1 MRSSAL
7 HARPTRLGLPS
18 KSRILA
24 AALLALAGCSKREG
38 PRGAPPPPPIAAAKA
53 GACAGGGGKIAD
65 AASAPFFP
73 RAEGGYCLDPNGGDK
88 AFGDGAALP
97 IDEICGL
104 FDGECEIYKGYG
116 VRRVVQAHY
125 VDGAGT
131 AATID
136 VNVSR
141 FGTSEGAYAMF
152 TRRVVGDGDP
162 ADDSTPKPTPG
173 GGSAA
178 LGLGNAYLWRGLYLV
193 ELTYNNQDA
202 AEAAIKSA
210 SERLLPPLVRAMGD
224 KLPGE
229 TALPPAAAALPK
241 ENLIPLGVRY
251 VTKDLL
257 SETGSGAGA
266 FGYYRAGDKRYRV
279 AVIARGDADQ
289 AKDVLST
296 LGKIRGAAKEKNLAD
311 GAVRFMHK
319 EGESPAAEWIF
330 ARAGKLIVGVGDEP
344 RSLKATMSADDHVK
358 VTLSKD
364 EKIDRLKKSLAP

>member
-7 HARPTRLGLPS
+7 HARPTRPGLPS
-18 KSRILA
+18 KSGLLVA
-24 AALLALAGCSKREG
+24 AFVASLGCSKGDE
-38 PRGAPPPPPIAAAKA
+38 PRGAPPPPPMPAARA
-53 GACAGGGGKIAD
+53 GACVAGGGKIAD
-65 AASAPFFP
+65 AVSAPYFP
-73 RAEGGYCLDPNGGDK
+73 RASGGFCLDPNGGDK

-97 IDEICGL
+97 LDEICSL

-125 VDGAGT
+125 VDGGGS
-131 AATID
+131 AATVD

-141 FGTSEGAYAMF
+141 FATSEGAYAMF

-162 ADDSTPKPTPG
+162 ADESTPKPTPG

-202 AEAAIKSA
+202 AEAAIKTV
-210 SERLLPPLVRAMGD
+210 SERLLPPLVREMGD

-229 TALPPAAAALPK
+229 LALPTAATALPK
-241 ENLIPLGVRY
+241 DGLIPLGIRY
-251 VTKDLL
+251 ITTDLL
-257 SETGSGAGA
+257 GETGGGAGA

-279 AVIARGDADQ
+279 AVIARGDVDQ

-296 LGKIRGAAKEKNLAD
+296 LARVRGAAKEKGIAD
-311 GAVRFMHK
+311 GAFRFMHK
-319 EGESPAAEWIF
+319 EGEAPPAEWVF
-330 ARAGKLIVGVGDEP
+330 ARSGKLVIGVGDEP
-344 RSLKATMSADDHVK
+344 RALKATMSADEHAK
-358 VTLSKD
+358 VTLSKE
-364 EKIDRLKKSLAP
+364 EKIERLKKAF

>member
-1 MRSSAL
+1 M
-7 HARPTRLGLPS
+7 
-18 KSRILA
+18 IA
-24 AALLALAGCSKREG
+24 AAFVALTGCSKGEEH
-38 PRGAPPPPPIAAAKA
+38 RGAPPPPPAAAVKA
-53 GACAGGGGKIAD
+53 GACASGGGTIAD

-73 RAEGGYCLDPNGGDK
+73 RVTSGYCLDPNGGDK

-97 IDEICGL
+97 LDEICNL

-125 VDGAGT
+125 VNGAGT
-131 AATID
+131 VATID

-193 ELTYNNQDA
+193 ELTYNNQEA
-202 AEAAIKSA
+202 AEATIKAA
-210 SERLLPPLVRAMGD
+210 SEALLPPLVREMGD

-241 ENLIPLGVRY
+241 ENLIPLGIRY
-251 VTKDLL
+251 ITKDLL
-257 SETGSGAGA
+257 TETGSGPGA

-296 LGKIRGAAKEKNLAD
+296 LGKVRGAAKEKNIAD

-319 EGESPAAEWIF
+319 EGEAPPAEWVF
-330 ARAGKLIVGVGDEP
+330 ARSGKLVLGVGDEP
-344 RSLKATMSADDHVK
+344 RSLKATMSADEHAK
-358 VTLSKD
+358 VTLSKE
-364 EKIDRLKKSLAP
+364 EKIDRLKKSF

>member
-7 HARPTRLGLPS
+7 HARPTRPGLPS
-18 KSRILA
+18 KSGLIV
-24 AALLALAGCSKREG
+24 AALVAFAGCGKGEEH
-38 PRGAPPPPPIAAAKA
+38 RGAPPPPPPPAAKA

-65 AASAPFFP
+65 AVSAPYFP
-73 RAEGGYCLDPNGGDK
+73 RASSGYCLDPNGGEK

-97 IDEICGL
+97 LDEICSL

-125 VDGAGT
+125 VDGDGS
-131 AATID
+131 AANID

-141 FGTSEGAYAMF
+141 FATSEGAYAMF

-202 AEAAIKSA
+202 AEAAVKA
-210 SERLLPPLVRAMGD
+210 MSEKLLPPLVREMGD

-241 ENLIPLGVRY
+241 EGLIPLGIRY
-251 VTKDLL
+251 VTTDLL
-257 SETGSGAGA
+257 SKTSSGAGA

-279 AVIARGDADQ
+279 AVLARGDADQ

-296 LGKIRGAAKEKNLAD
+296 LAKVRGAAKEKGIAD

-319 EGESPAAEWIF
+319 DGEAPPAEWVF
-330 ARAGKLIVGVGDEP
+330 ARSGKLIVGVGDEP
-344 RSLKATMSADDHVK
+344 RALKATMSADEHAR

-364 EKIDRLKKSLAP
+364 EKIERLKKSF

>member
-1 MRSSAL
+1 M
-7 HARPTRLGLPS
+7 
-18 KSRILA
+18 IA
-24 AALLALAGCSKREG
+24 AALIALTGCSKGEE
-38 PRGAPPPPPIAAAKA
+38 PRGAPPPPPMPAAKA

-65 AASAPFFP
+65 AVSAPYFP
-73 RAEGGYCLDPNGGDK
+73 RTSGGYCLDPNGGDK
-88 AFGDGAALP
+88 AFGEGAALP
-97 IDEICGL
+97 IADIREL
-104 FDGECEIYKGYG
+104 FDGECEIYTGYG

-125 VDGAGT
+125 VDGGGT

-202 AEAAIKSA
+202 AEAAIKTV
-210 SERLLPPLVRAMGD
+210 SEQLLPPLVREMGN

-229 TALPPAAAALPK
+229 TALPAAATALPK
-241 ENLIPLGVRY
+241 EGLIPLGIRY
-251 VTKDLL
+251 ITKDLL
-257 SETGSGAGA
+257 AETGSGAGA
-266 FGYYRAGDKRYRV
+266 FGYYRAGTKRYRI

-296 LGKIRGAAKEKNLAD
+296 LAKVRGAAKEKGIAD

-319 EGESPAAEWIF
+319 EGEAPPAEWVF
-330 ARAGKLIVGVGDEP
+330 ARSGKLVLGVGDEP
-344 RSLKATMSADDHVK
+344 RALKVTMSADDHAK
-358 VTLSKD
+358 VTLSKE
-364 EKIDRLKKSLAP
+364 EKIERLKKSF

>member
-1 MRSSAL
+1 M
-7 HARPTRLGLPS
+7 
-18 KSRILA
+18 IA
-24 AALLALAGCSKREG
+24 AAFVVLTGCSKGEE
-38 PRGAPPPPPIAAAKA
+38 PRGAPPPPPAPAAKA
-53 GACAGGGGKIAD
+53 GACASGGGKIAD

-73 RAEGGYCLDPNGGDK
+73 RAAGGYCLDPNGGDK

-97 IDEICGL
+97 LDEICNL

-125 VDGAGT
+125 VDGGGT

-162 ADDSTPKPTPG
+162 ADESTPKPTPG

-193 ELTYNNQDA
+193 EITYNNQDA
-202 AEAAIKSA
+202 AEAAIKTA
-210 SERLLPPLVRAMGD
+210 GEALLPPLVREMGD

-229 TALPPAAAALPK
+229 TALPPAAAALPR
-241 ENLIPLGVRY
+241 ENLIPLGIRY
-251 VTKDLL
+251 ITKDLL
-257 SETGSGAGA
+257 GDTGSGAGA

-296 LGKIRGAAKEKNLAD
+296 LGKVRGAAKEKGIAD

-319 EGESPAAEWIF
+319 DGEAPPAEWVF
-330 ARAGKLIVGVGDEP
+330 ARSGKLVLGVGDEP
-344 RSLKATMSADDHVK
+344 RALKATMSADEHAR
-358 VTLSKD
+358 VTLSKE
-364 EKIDRLKKSLAP
+364 EKIERLKKSF

>member
-1 MRSSAL
+1 M
-7 HARPTRLGLPS
+7 
-18 KSRILA
+18 IA
-24 AALLALAGCSKREG
+24 AAFIALTGCSKGEE
-38 PRGAPPPPPIAAAKA
+38 PRGAPPPPPAAAAKA
-53 GACAGGGGKIAD
+53 GACTSGGGKIAD

-73 RAEGGYCLDPNGGDK
+73 RVTSGYCLDPNGGDK

-97 IDEICGL
+97 LDEICSL

-125 VDGAGT
+125 VNGAGT

-202 AEAAIKSA
+202 AEAAMKA
-210 SERLLPPLVRAMGD
+210 AGETLLPPLVREMGD

-241 ENLIPLGVRY
+241 ENLIPLGIRY
-251 VTKDLL
+251 ITKDLL
-257 SETGSGAGA
+257 GETGSGAGA

-296 LGKIRGAAKEKNLAD
+296 LGKVRGAAKEKNIAD

-319 EGESPAAEWIF
+319 EGEAPPAEWVF
-330 ARAGKLIVGVGDEP
+330 ARSGKLVLGVGDEP
-344 RSLKATMSADDHVK
+344 RSLKATMSADEHAK
-358 VTLSKD
+358 VTLSKE
-364 EKIDRLKKSLAP
+364 EKIDRLKKSF

>member
-1 MRSSAL
+1 M
-7 HARPTRLGLPS
+7 
-18 KSRILA
+18 IA
-24 AALLALAGCSKREG
+24 AAFLALTGCSKGEE
-38 PRGAPPPPPIAAAKA
+38 PRGAPPPPPAAAAKA
-53 GACAGGGGKIAD
+53 GACVSGGGKIAD

-73 RAEGGYCLDPNGGDK
+73 RVTSGYCLDPNGGDK

-97 IDEICGL
+97 LDEICSL

-125 VDGAGT
+125 VNGAGT

-202 AEAAIKSA
+202 AEAAMKTA
-210 SERLLPPLVRAMGD
+210 GETLLPPLVREMGD

-241 ENLIPLGVRY
+241 ENLIPLGIRY
-251 VTKDLL
+251 ITKDLL
-257 SETGSGAGA
+257 AETGSGAGA

-296 LGKIRGAAKEKNLAD
+296 LGKVRGAAKEKNIAD

-319 EGESPAAEWIF
+319 DGEAPPAEWVF
-330 ARAGKLIVGVGDEP
+330 ARSGKLILGVGDEP
-344 RSLKATMSADDHVK
+344 RALKATMSADEHAK
-358 VTLSKD
+358 VTLSKE
-364 EKIDRLKKSLAP
+364 EKIERLKKSF

>member
-1 MRSSAL
+1 M
-7 HARPTRLGLPS
+7 
-18 KSRILA
+18 IA
-24 AALLALAGCSKREG
+24 AAFIALTGCSKGEE
-38 PRGAPPPPPIAAAKA
+38 PRGAPPPPPAAAAKA
-53 GACAGGGGKIAD
+53 GACTSGGGKIAD

-73 RAEGGYCLDPNGGDK
+73 RVTSGYCLDPNGGDK

-97 IDEICGL
+97 LDEICNL

-125 VDGAGT
+125 VNGAGT

-162 ADDSTPKPTPG
+162 ADDSTPRPTPG

-202 AEAAIKSA
+202 AEAAVKA
-210 SERLLPPLVRAMGD
+210 AGETLLPPLVREMGD

-241 ENLIPLGVRY
+241 ENLIPLGIRY
-251 VTKDLL
+251 ITKDLL
-257 SETGSGAGA
+257 GETGSGAGA

-296 LGKIRGAAKEKNLAD
+296 LGKVRGAAKEKNIAD

-319 EGESPAAEWIF
+319 EGEAPPAEWVF
-330 ARAGKLIVGVGDEP
+330 ARSGKLVLGVGDEP
-344 RSLKATMSADDHVK
+344 RSLKATMSADEHAK
-358 VTLSKD
+358 VTLSKE
-364 EKIDRLKKSLAP
+364 EKIDRLKKSF

>member
-1 MRSSAL
+1 MFSSTL
-7 HARPTRLGLPS
+7 HARLARPGLPS
-18 KSRILA
+18 KSGMIV
-24 AALLALAGCSKREG
+24 AALLALTGCSKGEE
-38 PRGAPPPPPIAAAKA
+38 PRGAPPPTAKV

-65 AASAPFFP
+65 AISAPFFP
-73 RAEGGYCLDPNGGDK
+73 RTTGSSCLDPNGGDK
-88 AFGDGAALP
+88 AFGEGAGLPLDG
-97 IDEICGL
+97 ICNL

-125 VDGAGT
+125 VDGGGT

-152 TRRVVGDGDP
+152 TGRVVGDGDP
-162 ADDSTPKPTPG
+162 ANDATPKPIPG

-193 ELTYNNQDA
+193 EITYTNQDA
-202 AEAAIKSA
+202 AEAAIKA
-210 SERLLPPLVRAMGD
+210 AGETLLPPLVRAMGD

-229 TALPPAAAALPK
+229 TALLPAAAALPK
-241 ENLIPLGVRY
+241 EGLIPLGIRY
-251 VTKDLL
+251 ITKDLL

-296 LGKIRGAAKEKNLAD
+296 LAKVRGAAKEKGIAD
-311 GAVRFMHK
+311 GAVRFLHK
-319 EGESPAAEWIF
+319 EGEAPPAEWVF
-330 ARAGKLIVGVGDEP
+330 ARAGSLVLGVGDEP
-344 RSLKATMSADDHVK
+344 RTLKATMSADEHAK
-358 VTLSKD
+358 VTLTKD
-364 EKIDRLKKSLAP
+364 EKIARLKKAF